1 MTCLT
6 KKFVG
11 TTIPAVNQKATLPQA
26 LPIGLVD
33 EMSAAAS
40 MLKPV
45 RLEILERLAEPDS
58 ATGLSSR
65 LGLSRQR
72 LNYHLRQLEKAG
84 LVQLV
89 EERRKGN
96 CTERLYRATC
106 RHFLIAPGAL
116 GPVAPPDPEP
126 DAAGARDRFSW
137 TYVVA
142 VLGRA
147 LRDLTTIRRR
157 ADRAGQRLATFALDT
172 EVRLTSPRALAELSA
187 RLSQQIAELV
197 AEYHDESSPQGRRY
211 RLFLG
216 SYPAVTKKGETD
228 E

>member
-1 MTCLT
+1 
-6 KKFVG
+6 
-11 TTIPAVNQKATLPQA
+11 
-26 LPIGLVD
+26 
-33 EMSAAAS
+33 MSAAAS

-45 RLEILERLAEPDS
+45 RLDILEQLDEPNS

-84 LVQLV
+84 LVRLV

-96 CTERLYRATC
+96 CTERLYRATS

-126 DAAGARDRFSW
+126 EGAASARDRFSW
-137 TYVVA
+137 SYVVA

-147 LRDLTTIRRR
+147 LRDLTTLRRR
-157 ADRAGQRLATFALDT
+157 ADRADQRLATFALDT
-172 EVRLTSPRALAELSA
+172 EVRLASPRALAELSR
-187 RLSQQIAELV
+187 RLSRQLAELV
-197 AEYHDESSPQGRRY
+197 AEYHDESSPRGRRY

-216 SYPAVTKKGETD
+216 SYPAVTKKGD
-228 E
+228 EDE